1 MRIRFDKND
10 AFITIHDR
18 IRFLVLFDYSYCDE
32 ICDNIKYLISEK
44 KVPLQIVL
52 IIIWQFWIDSYDSL
66 PNEKLLTFSNV
77 IILIKSVA
85 SKIKNNY
92 YQNIFLEKVH
102 IKINPIQNIFKWMF
116 VYYKCYISIELTF
129 LKELML
135 IKQVH
140 LKCVIF
146 VTTGIF

>member
-1 MRIRFDKND
+1 MVKNLNTGFTLHNCLLGSVKLTKNADLDK
-10 AFITIHDR
+10 
-18 IRFLVLFDYSYCDE
+18 Y
-32 ICDNIKYLISEK
+32 K
-44 KVPLQIVL
+44 
-52 IIIWQFWIDSYDSL
+52 
-66 PNEKLLTFSNV
+66 FSNV

-116 VYYKCYISIELTF
+116 VYFKCYISIELTF

>member
-18 IRFLVLFDYSYCDE
+18 IIFLVLFDYSYCDE

-52 IIIWQFWIDSYDSL
+52 IIILQFWIDSYDSL
-66 PNEKLLTFSNV
+66 PNEKLLTFSTV
-77 IILIKSVA
+77 IILITSVA

-92 YQNIFLEKVH
+92 YQNIFLEKGS
-102 IKINPIQNIFKWMF
+102 
-116 VYYKCYISIELTF
+116 YKDKSNTEYF
-129 LKELML
+129 
-135 IKQVH
+135 
-140 LKCVIF
+140 
-146 VTTGIF
+146 

>member
-1 MRIRFDKND
+1 MWW
-10 AFITIHDR
+10 
-18 IRFLVLFDYSYCDE
+18 

-52 IIIWQFWIDSYDSL
+52 IIILQFWIDSYDSL

-102 IKINPIQNIFKWMF
+102 IKINPVQNIFKWMF
-116 VYYKCYISIELTF
+116 VYYKCYISIELTC

>member
-18 IRFLVLFDYSYCDE
+18 IIFLVLFDYSYCDE